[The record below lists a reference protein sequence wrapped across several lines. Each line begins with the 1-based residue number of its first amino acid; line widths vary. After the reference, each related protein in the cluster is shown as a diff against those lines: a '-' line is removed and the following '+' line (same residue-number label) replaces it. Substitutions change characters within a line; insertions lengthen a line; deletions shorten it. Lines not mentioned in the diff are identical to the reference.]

1 MIWQIYKVFFTYHFT
16 RSLSF
21 VAAAKFSLFTFHFS
35 LKIANFAN
43 SFAKLQCTRQFKEK
57 QAFLLHCSRFFVTLA
72 SPKLLHL
79 GKAQINLAF
88 HSTFRNFAN
97 KNKTFYNTTMLQI
110 RCKNNNMT
118 KSFPEGTSLLDVY
131 QEFADDIKLPYPVV
145 SAKVNNASQG
155 LKFRLYQNRD
165 VEFLDARE
173 GSGHRVYVRSLC
185 FVLYKAT
192 QDLFPGSKLFIEHT
206 ISRGYYCNFKKK
218 GYEPMVEGDVE
229 KIRERMQEII
239 NLDMPFRRN
248 EATTEEALR
257 VFAERGL
264 TDKVKLLESSG
275 QIYSDYYM
283 LGDTADYYYGPL
295 VPSAGYLT
303 VWGLETY
310 HDGMLLRVPDW
321 NNPTQLAEKVDMPKT
336 YEMFAEKTKWD
347 IIMRLSNAGDVN
359 KAILKGHASELIQVS
374 EALQEKKIVQIA
386 EEIDRRFHDEE
397 NPVRMVL
404 ITGPS
409 SSGKTTFCK
418 RLSVQ
423 LLACGLRPLSFSTD
437 DYFVNRLDTPKL
449 PNGDYDFDNIETV
462 EYHLLEDHLLRLMK
476 GERVEIPEYNF
487 VTGKREWN
495 GKKLKLAGDT
505 VLIIEGIH
513 ALNPLLTKK
522 IPDSLKYKIYIS
534 ALTSI
539 SLDDHNWIPVRDNR
553 LLRRI
558 IRDYNKG
565 AYTAQQTI
573 AQWKNVCEAEDQWIF
588 PFQETADAMF
598 NSALNIEFAVLR
610 THAEIILASVPKN
623 CDEYAEAHRLLKFLR
638 YFIPISDKEIPPT
651 SIMREFVG
659 GSSFKYPR

>member
-1 MIWQIYKVFFTYHFT
+1 MIFLYLCT
-16 RSLSF
+16 
-21 VAAAKFSLFTFHFS
+21 
-35 LKIANFAN
+35 KIFI
-43 SFAKLQCTRQFKEK
+43 
-57 QAFLLHCSRFFVTLA
+57 
-72 SPKLLHL
+72 P
-79 GKAQINLAF
+79 
-88 HSTFRNFAN
+88 
-97 KNKTFYNTTMLQI
+97 MLQI
-110 RCKNNNMT
+110 RCKNNNVT
-118 KSFPEGTSLLDVY
+118 KSFPEGCSLLDVY

-145 SAKVNNASQG
+145 SAKVNNVSQG

-165 VEFLDARE
+165 VEFVDARQ
-173 GSGHRVYVRSLC
+173 GSGHRAYVRSLC
-185 FVLYKAT
+185 FLLYKAT
-192 QDLFPGSKLFIEHT
+192 QDLFPGSKLFIEH
-206 ISRGYYCNFKKK
+206 SLCRGYYCNFKKK
-218 GYEPMVEGDVE
+218 SNEPLTDDDVMQI
-229 KIRERMQEII
+229 KKRMQEIVD
-239 NLDMPFRRN
+239 LDMPFRRTESTN
-248 EATTEEALR
+248 EEAIR
-257 VFAERGL
+257 VFSERGFS
-264 TDKVKLLESSG
+264 DKVKLLETSG
-275 QIYSDYYM
+275 QIYSHYYT
-283 LGDTADYYYGPL
+283 LGDTVDYYYGPL
-295 VPSAGYLT
+295 VPSASYLK
-303 VWGLETY
+303 VWDLERYEEGL
-310 HDGMLLRVPDW
+310 LLRVPDW
-321 NNPTQLAEKVDMPKT
+321 NNPSQVAEKVDQPKT
-336 YEMFAEKTKWD
+336 FGMFAEKTRWD

-359 KAILKGHASELIQVS
+359 KAIMRGHASELIQVS
-374 EALQEKKIVQIA
+374 EALQEKKIVKIA
-386 EEIDRRFHDEE
+386 EEIEERFHREKD
-397 NPVRMVL
+397 PVRLVL

-449 PNGDYDFDNIETV
+449 PNGDYDFDNVETV
-462 EYHLLEDHLLRLMK
+462 DYHLLEDHLERLMK

-495 GKKLKLAGDT
+495 GKKLKLSGDT

-513 ALNPLLTKK
+513 ALNPLLTKR

-573 AQWKNVCEAEDQWIF
+573 AQWKNVLAAEDQWIF
-588 PFQETADAMF
+588 PFQETADVMF

-623 CDEYAEAHRLLKFLR
+623 CPEYSEAHRLLKFIHFFL
-638 YFIPISDKEIPPT
+638 PISDKEIPPT

-659 GSSFKYPR
+659 GSSFKF

>member
-1 MIWQIYKVFFTYHFT
+1 
-16 RSLSF
+16 
-21 VAAAKFSLFTFHFS
+21 
-35 LKIANFAN
+35 
-43 SFAKLQCTRQFKEK
+43 
-57 QAFLLHCSRFFVTLA
+57 
-72 SPKLLHL
+72 
-79 GKAQINLAF
+79 
-88 HSTFRNFAN
+88 
-97 KNKTFYNTTMLQI
+97 MLQI
-110 RCKNNNMT
+110 RCKNNNVT
-118 KSFPEGTSLLDVY
+118 KSFPEGSSLLDVY
-131 QEFADDIKLPYPVV
+131 QEFADDIKLPYPVI

-173 GSGHRVYVRSLC
+173 GSGHRCYVRSLS

-192 QDLFPGSKLFIEHT
+192 QDLFSGSKLFIEHSL
-206 ISRGYYCNFKKK
+206 SRGYYCNFKKRT
-218 GYEPMVEGDVE
+218 GEPLIDDDVE
-229 KIRERMQEII
+229 QIKKRMQEII
-239 NLDMPFRRN
+239 DLDMPFRRN
-248 EATTEEALR
+248 EATTEEAIR
-257 VFAERGL
+257 VFAERGFS
-264 TDKVKLLESSG
+264 DKVKLLETSG

-303 VWGLETY
+303 VWDLERYQDGL
-310 HDGMLLRVPDW
+310 LLRVPDW
-321 NNPTQLAEKVDMPKT
+321 NDPSKVAEKVDMPKT
-336 YEMFAEKTKWD
+336 FEMFAEKTRWD

-359 KAILKGHASELIQVS
+359 KAIMRGHASELIQVS

-386 EEIDRRFHDEE
+386 EEIDRRFHQEE
-397 NPVRMVL
+397 NPTRLVL

-437 DYFVNRLDTPKL
+437 DYFVNRVDTPKL

-462 EYHLLEDHLLRLMK
+462 DYNLLEDHLTRLMK

-487 VTGKREWN
+487 TTGKREWN
-495 GKKLKLAGDT
+495 GKKLKLGSDT

-522 IPDSLKYKIYIS
+522 IDDSLKYKIYIS

-565 AYTAQQTI
+565 AFTARQTI

-588 PFQETADAMF
+588 PFQETADVMF

-623 CDEYAEAHRLLKFLR
+623 CPEFAEAHRLLKFIH
-638 YFIPISDKEIPPT
+638 YFLPVSDKEIPPT
-651 SIMREFVG
+651 SIMREFLG
-659 GSSFKYPR
+659 GSSFKY

>member
-1 MIWQIYKVFFTYHFT
+1 
-16 RSLSF
+16 
-21 VAAAKFSLFTFHFS
+21 
-35 LKIANFAN
+35 
-43 SFAKLQCTRQFKEK
+43 
-57 QAFLLHCSRFFVTLA
+57 
-72 SPKLLHL
+72 
-79 GKAQINLAF
+79 
-88 HSTFRNFAN
+88 
-97 KNKTFYNTTMLQI
+97 
-110 RCKNNNMT
+110 MT

-218 GYEPMVEGDVE
+218 GYEPMVDGDVE

-437 DYFVNRLDTPKL
+437 DYFLNRLDTPKL

-462 EYHLLEDHLLRLMK
+462 EYNLLEDHLLRLMK

>member
-1 MIWQIYKVFFTYHFT
+1 
-16 RSLSF
+16 
-21 VAAAKFSLFTFHFS
+21 
-35 LKIANFAN
+35 
-43 SFAKLQCTRQFKEK
+43 
-57 QAFLLHCSRFFVTLA
+57 
-72 SPKLLHL
+72 
-79 GKAQINLAF
+79 
-88 HSTFRNFAN
+88 
-97 KNKTFYNTTMLQI
+97 
-110 RCKNNNMT
+110 MT

-131 QEFADDIKLPYPVV
+131 QEFADDIKLPFPVV

-173 GSGHRVYVRSLC
+173 GSGHRCYVRSLS

-192 QDLFPGSKLFIEHT
+192 QDLFPGSKLFIEHS
-206 ISRGYYCNFKKK
+206 ISRGYYCNFKKRNN
-218 GYEPMVEGDVE
+218 EPLTNGDVE
-229 KIRERMQEII
+229 RLRDRMQEII
-239 NLDMPFRRN
+239 SLDMPFRRN
-248 EATTEEALR
+248 EATTEEAVR
-257 VFAERGL
+257 VFAERGFS
-264 TDKVKLLESSG
+264 DKVKLLETSG

-295 VPSAGYLT
+295 VPSAGYLK
-303 VWGLETY
+303 VWGLERF
-310 HDGMLLRVPDW
+310 HDGLLLRVPDW
-321 NNPTQLAEKVDMPKT
+321 NNPLQLAEKVDQPKT
-336 YEMFAEKTKWD
+336 FELFAEKVRWD

-374 EALQEKKIVQIA
+374 EALQEKKIVKIA
-386 EEIDRRFHDEE
+386 EEIDRRFHREKD
-397 NPVRMVL
+397 PVRLVL

-423 LLACGLRPLSFSTD
+423 LLACGLRPYSFSTD

-462 EYHLLEDHLLRLMK
+462 EYSLLEDHLTRLMQ

-487 VTGKREWN
+487 TTGKREWN

-522 IPDSLKYKIYIS
+522 IADSAKFKIYIS

-539 SLDDHNWIPVRDNR
+539 SLDDHNWIPTRDNR

-565 AYTAQQTI
+565 AFTARETI
-573 AQWKNVCEAEDQWIF
+573 SQWKNVCDAEDKWIF
-588 PFQETADAMF
+588 PFQETADVMF

-623 CDEYAEAHRLLKFLR
+623 CPEYAEAHRLLKFIH
-638 YFIPISDKEIPPT
+638 YFIPVSDKEIPPT

-659 GSSFKYPR
+659 GSSFKY

>member
-1 MIWQIYKVFFTYHFT
+1 
-16 RSLSF
+16 
-21 VAAAKFSLFTFHFS
+21 
-35 LKIANFAN
+35 
-43 SFAKLQCTRQFKEK
+43 
-57 QAFLLHCSRFFVTLA
+57 
-72 SPKLLHL
+72 
-79 GKAQINLAF
+79 
-88 HSTFRNFAN
+88 
-97 KNKTFYNTTMLQI
+97 MLQI
-110 RCKNNNMT
+110 RCKNNNVT
-118 KSFPEGTSLLDVY
+118 KSFPEGCSLLDVY
-131 QEFADDIKLPYPVV
+131 QEFQDEIQLPYPVV

-155 LKFRLYQNRD
+155 LKFRLFQNRD

-173 GSGHRVYVRSLC
+173 GSGHRVYVRSLS

-192 QDLFPGSKLFIEHT
+192 QDVFPGSKLFIEH
-206 ISRGYYCNFKKK
+206 SLCRGYYCNFKKK
-218 GYEPMVEGDVE
+218 SAEPLTDEDVAL
-229 KIRERMQEII
+229 IRQRMQEII
-239 NLDMPFRRN
+239 NLDMPFRRT
-248 EATTEEALR
+248 EATTEEAIR
-257 VFAERGL
+257 VFAERGFS
-264 TDKVKLLESSG
+264 DKVKLLETSG
-275 QIYSDYYM
+275 QIYSDYYT
-283 LGDTADYYYGPL
+283 LGDTVDYYYGPL
-295 VPSAGYLT
+295 VPSAGYLK
-303 VWGLETY
+303 VWELERYEQGL
-310 HDGMLLRVPDW
+310 LLRVPDW
-321 NNPTQLAEKVDMPKT
+321 NNPNQLAEKVDQPKT
-336 YEMFAEKTKWD
+336 FEMFAEKTKWD

-359 KAILKGHASELIQVS
+359 KAIMRGYASELIQVS

-386 EEIDRRFHDEE
+386 EDIESRFHREQD
-397 NPVRMVL
+397 PVRIVL

-423 LLACGLRPLSFSTD
+423 LLACGLRPVSFSTD
-437 DYFVNRLDTPKL
+437 DYFVNREDTPKL

-462 EYHLLEDHLLRLMK
+462 EYSLLEDHLLRLMQ

-495 GKKLKLAGDT
+495 GKRLKLGNDT

-522 IPDSLKYKIYIS
+522 VPDSMKYKVYIS

-573 AQWKNVCEAEDQWIF
+573 AQWKNVCEAENQWIF
-588 PFQETADAMF
+588 PYQETADVMF

-610 THAEIILASVPKN
+610 THAEIILSSVPKN
-623 CDEYAEAHRLLKFLR
+623 CPEYSEAHRLLKFIHFFL
-638 YFIPISDKEIPPT
+638 PVSDKEIPPT

-659 GSSFKYPR
+659 GSSFKY

>member
-1 MIWQIYKVFFTYHFT
+1 
-16 RSLSF
+16 
-21 VAAAKFSLFTFHFS
+21 
-35 LKIANFAN
+35 
-43 SFAKLQCTRQFKEK
+43 
-57 QAFLLHCSRFFVTLA
+57 
-72 SPKLLHL
+72 
-79 GKAQINLAF
+79 
-88 HSTFRNFAN
+88 
-97 KNKTFYNTTMLQI
+97 MLQI
-110 RCKNNNMT
+110 RCKNNNKT

-131 QEFADDIKLPYPVV
+131 HEFADELQMPYPVV

-165 VEFLDARE
+165 VEFLDARQ

-192 QDLFPGSKLFIEHT
+192 SDVFPGSKLFIEHT

-218 GYEPMVEGDVE
+218 GGEPLAEGDVE
-229 KIRERMQEII
+229 LIHKRMEEII
-239 NLDMPFRRN
+239 ALDMPFRRS
-248 EATTEEALR
+248 EATNEEAIR
-257 VFAERGL
+257 VFAERGF
-264 TDKVKLLESSG
+264 TDKVKLLETSG

-283 LGDTADYYYGPL
+283 LGDTVDYYYGPL
-295 VPSAGYLT
+295 VPSAGYLK
-303 VWGLETY
+303 VWDVEPY

-321 NNPTQLAEKVDMPKT
+321 NNPLVLAEKVDMPKT
-336 YEMFAEKTKWD
+336 YEMFAEKTRWD

-359 KAILKGHASELIQVS
+359 KAIMKGHASELIQVS

-386 EEIDRRFHDEE
+386 EEIDRRFRAEE
-397 NPVRMVL
+397 NPVRLVL

-418 RLSVQ
+418 RLCIQ
-423 LLACGLRPLSFSTD
+423 LLACGLRPYSISTD
-437 DYFVNRLDTPKL
+437 DYFVNRVDTPKL
-449 PNGDYDFDNIETV
+449 PNGDYDFDNIEAV
-462 EYHLLEDHLLRLMK
+462 EYHLLEDHLTRLMK
-476 GERVEIPEYNF
+476 GERVEVPEYNF
-487 VTGKREWN
+487 VTGKREYN
-495 GKKLKLAGDT
+495 GKKVKISSDS

-513 ALNPLLTKK
+513 ALNPLLTQK
-522 IPDSLKYKIYIS
+522 IADSMKFKIYIS

-565 AYTAQQTI
+565 AFTAQQTI
-573 AQWKNVCEAEDQWIF
+573 SQWKNVCEAEDKWIF

-610 THAEIILASVPKN
+610 THAEIILSSVPKN
-623 CDEYAEAHRLLKFLR
+623 CPEYSEAHRLLKFIH
-638 YFIPISDKEIPPT
+638 YFIPVDDKEIPPT

-659 GSSFKYPR
+659 GSSFKYR

>member
-1 MIWQIYKVFFTYHFT
+1 
-16 RSLSF
+16 
-21 VAAAKFSLFTFHFS
+21 
-35 LKIANFAN
+35 
-43 SFAKLQCTRQFKEK
+43 
-57 QAFLLHCSRFFVTLA
+57 
-72 SPKLLHL
+72 
-79 GKAQINLAF
+79 
-88 HSTFRNFAN
+88 
-97 KNKTFYNTTMLQI
+97 MLQI
-110 RCKNNNMT
+110 RCKNNNVT
-118 KSFPEGTSLLDVY
+118 KSFPEGTSLLDIY

-155 LKFRLYQNRD
+155 LKFRVFQNRD
-165 VEFLDARE
+165 VEFLDARQ

-185 FVLYKAT
+185 FLLYKAT

-218 GYEPMVEGDVE
+218 NNDALTEGDVTLLCN
-229 KIRERMQEII
+229 RMQEIV
-239 NLDMPFRRN
+239 NLDMPFRRT
-248 EATTEEALR
+248 EATNEEAIR
-257 VFAERGL
+257 VFAERGFA
-264 TDKVKLLESSG
+264 DKVKLLETSG
-275 QIYSDYYM
+275 QIYSDYYT

-295 VPSAGYLT
+295 VPSAGYLK
-303 VWGLETY
+303 VFGLEPY

-321 NNPTQLAEKVDMPKT
+321 NDPTRLAEKVDMPKT
-336 YEMFAEKTKWD
+336 YEMFAEKTRWD

-386 EEIDRRFHDEE
+386 EDIERRFHAEE
-397 NPVRMVL
+397 NPIRLVL

-418 RLSVQ
+418 RLSIQ

-437 DYFVNRLDTPKL
+437 DYFVNRVDTPKL
-449 PNGDYDFDNIETV
+449 PNGDYDFDNIEAV
-462 EYHLLEDHLLRLMK
+462 DYHLLEDHLTRLMK

-487 VTGKREWN
+487 STGKREWN

-513 ALNPLLTKK
+513 ALNPQLTQK
-522 IPDSLKYKIYIS
+522 IENSLKYKIYIS

-539 SLDDHNWIPVRDNR
+539 SLDDHNWIPVHDNR

-565 AYTAQQTI
+565 AFTAQETI
-573 AQWKNVCEAEDQWIF
+573 AQWKNVCEAEDKWIF
-588 PFQETADAMF
+588 PYQETADAMF

-610 THAEIILASVPKN
+610 THAEIILSSVPKN
-623 CDEYAEAHRLLKFLR
+623 CPEYSEAHRLLKFIH
-638 YFIPISDKEIPPT
+638 YFLPVSDKEIPPT
-651 SIMREFVG
+651 SIMREFLG
-659 GSSFKYPR
+659 GSSFKY

>member
-1 MIWQIYKVFFTYHFT
+1 
-16 RSLSF
+16 
-21 VAAAKFSLFTFHFS
+21 
-35 LKIANFAN
+35 
-43 SFAKLQCTRQFKEK
+43 
-57 QAFLLHCSRFFVTLA
+57 
-72 SPKLLHL
+72 
-79 GKAQINLAF
+79 
-88 HSTFRNFAN
+88 
-97 KNKTFYNTTMLQI
+97 MLQI
-110 RCKNNNMT
+110 RCKNNNVT
-118 KSFPEGTSLLDVY
+118 KSFPEGASLLDVY
-131 QEFADDIKLPYPVV
+131 QEFADEIKLPYPVV
-145 SAKVNNASQG
+145 SAKVNNASEG

-192 QDLFPGSKLFIEHT
+192 QDVFPGSKLFIEHT

-218 GYEPMVEGDVE
+218 NMESLAEGDVE
-229 KIRERMQEII
+229 RIAERMKEIVRM
-239 NLDMPFRRN
+239 DMPFRRN
-248 EATTEEALR
+248 EATNEEAIR
-257 VFAERGL
+257 VFAERGF
-264 TDKVKLLESSG
+264 TDKVKLLETSG
-275 QIYSDYYM
+275 QIYSDYYT

-303 VWGLETY
+303 VWGLEPY

-321 NNPTQLAEKVDMPKT
+321 HNPTQLAEKVDMPKT
-336 YEMFAEKTKWD
+336 YEMFAEKTRWD

-359 KAILKGHASELIQVS
+359 RAILKGHASELIQVS

-386 EEIDRRFHDEE
+386 EEIERRFHATEK
-397 NPVRMVL
+397 PIRIVL

-418 RLSVQ
+418 RLSIQ
-423 LLACGLRPLSFSTD
+423 LLACGLRPMSFSTD
-437 DYFVNRLDTPKL
+437 DYFVNRVDTPKL
-449 PNGDYDFDNIETV
+449 PNGDYDFDNIEAV
-462 EYHLLEDHLLRLMK
+462 DYALLEEHLTRLMK

-487 VTGKREWN
+487 STGLREWN
-495 GKKLKLAGDT
+495 GKKLKLSNDT

-513 ALNPLLTKK
+513 ALNPLLTQK
-522 IPDSLKYKIYIS
+522 IDDSLKYRIYIS

-565 AYTAQQTI
+565 AFTAQQTI
-573 AQWKNVCEAEDQWIF
+573 AQWKNVCEAEDKWIF

-610 THAEIILASVPKN
+610 THAEIILASVPRN
-623 CDEYAEAHRLLKFLR
+623 CPEYAEAHRLMKFIH
-638 YFIPISDKEIPPT
+638 YFLPVSDKEIPPT

-659 GSSFKYPR
+659 GSSFKYKF

>member
-1 MIWQIYKVFFTYHFT
+1 
-16 RSLSF
+16 
-21 VAAAKFSLFTFHFS
+21 
-35 LKIANFAN
+35 
-43 SFAKLQCTRQFKEK
+43 
-57 QAFLLHCSRFFVTLA
+57 
-72 SPKLLHL
+72 
-79 GKAQINLAF
+79 
-88 HSTFRNFAN
+88 
-97 KNKTFYNTTMLQI
+97 MLQI
-110 RCKNNNMT
+110 RCKNNNVT

-173 GSGHRVYVRSLC
+173 GSGHRVYVRSLS

-192 QDLFPGSKLFIEHT
+192 QDIFPGSKLFIEH
-206 ISRGYYCNFKKK
+206 SLCRGFYCNFKKK
-218 GYEPMVEGDVE
+218 DGGSLTDEDVDQI
-229 KIRERMQEII
+229 KQRMQEII
-239 NLDMPFRRN
+239 NLDMPFRRT
-248 EATTEEALR
+248 EATNEEAIR
-257 VFAERGL
+257 VFQERGFS
-264 TDKVKLLESSG
+264 DKVKLLETSG
-275 QIYSDYYM
+275 HIYSDYYT
-283 LGDTADYYYGPL
+283 LGDTVDYYYGPL
-295 VPSAGYLT
+295 VPSTSYLKI
-303 VWGLETY
+303 WGLERY
-310 HDGMLLRVPDW
+310 EQGLLLRVPDW
-321 NNPTQLAEKVDMPKT
+321 NNPNQLAEKVAQPKT
-336 YEMFAEKTKWD
+336 FEMFAEKTRWD

-359 KAILKGHASELIQVS
+359 KAIMRGHASELIQVS

-386 EEIDRRFHDEE
+386 EEIERRFHREE
-397 NPVRMVL
+397 NPVKMVL

-423 LLACGLRPLSFSTD
+423 LLACGLRPVSFSTD
-437 DYFVNRLDTPKL
+437 DYFVNRVDTPKL

-462 EYHLLEDHLLRLMK
+462 EYALLEDHLLRLMK

-495 GKKLKLAGDT
+495 GKKLKLSNDT

-565 AYTAQQTI
+565 AFTAQETI
-573 AQWKNVCEAEDQWIF
+573 AQWKNVCEAEDKWIF
-588 PFQETADAMF
+588 PFQESADVMF

-610 THAEIILASVPKN
+610 IHAELILASVPKN
-623 CDEYAEAHRLLKFLR
+623 CPEYAEAHRLMKFIHFFL
-638 YFIPISDKEIPPT
+638 PVSDKEIPPT

-659 GSSFKYPR
+659 GSSFKY